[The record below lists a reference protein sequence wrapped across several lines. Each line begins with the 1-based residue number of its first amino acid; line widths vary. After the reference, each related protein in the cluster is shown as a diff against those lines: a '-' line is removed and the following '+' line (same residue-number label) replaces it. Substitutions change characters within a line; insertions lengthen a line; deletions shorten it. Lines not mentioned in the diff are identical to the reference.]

1 HVRYPYAELVAW
13 QASRVGRSVKERR
26 LIDELDA
33 AQQRVRE
40 LEIEL
45 ALRQARD
52 DASRLQKKLGRI
64 ATLATIDDVAV
75 VTHEWALVDGLVAGH
90 VLVVKD
96 QVLSGA
102 LERGDVWDATVEV
115 ALQAAWVDGET
126 REPYHAAYAKVLRV
140 VMQELSE
147 AQAAQR
153 AIDLEARWAPAV
165 ATGCSVRPFAPNKE
179 AL

>member
-1 HVRYPYAELVAW
+1 M
-13 QASRVGRSVKERR
+13 GRSVKERR

-64 ATLATIDDVAV
+64 ATLTTLDDIAV
-75 VTHEWALVDGLVAGH
+75 VPHEWALVDGLVAGH
-90 VLVVKD
+90 VLVVND

-115 ALQAAWVDGET
+115 ALQAPWGDGET
-126 REPYHAAYAKVLRV
+126 REPYHAAYEKVLQKA
-140 VMQELSE
+140 MHELSE

-153 AIDLEARWAPAV
+153 ANDLEARWAPGEAMGV
-165 ATGCSVRPFAPNKE
+165 PLRPFARDKE
-179 AL
+179 VS